1 MKKKKY
7 VWLLGVFLFIITVGF
22 TACSDDDGPG
32 SSADL
37 VGTWQGVSS
46 TGWYKEN
53 GKIVE
58 QWEDE
63 EEDDY
68 RIRFD
73 EDGTVENFEKNN
85 GKWNGPYHNGTW
97 KYKDG
102 KIYIYYDDDE
112 EADIFTVRELTS
124 SRMVWEYDDKSS
136 DGGASWE
143 ECAAEVYR
151 KISD

>member
-63 EEDDY
+63 EEDSTKTAQLKILK
-68 RIRFD
+68 RIMENGMAPIIMVHGSTKMVRF
-73 EDGTVENFEKNN
+73 
-85 GKWNGPYHNGTW
+85 
-97 KYKDG
+97 
-102 KIYIYYDDDE
+102 
-112 EADIFTVRELTS
+112 IFIMTMTKKLTS
-124 SRMVWEYDDKSS
+124 LL
-136 DGGASWE
+136 
-143 ECAAEVYR
+143 
-151 KISD
+151 